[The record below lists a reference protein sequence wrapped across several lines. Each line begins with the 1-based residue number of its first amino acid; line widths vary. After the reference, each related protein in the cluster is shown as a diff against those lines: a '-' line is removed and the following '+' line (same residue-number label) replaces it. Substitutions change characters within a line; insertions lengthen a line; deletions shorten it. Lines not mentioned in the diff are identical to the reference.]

1 METDSEKP
9 EPSEHDAPRD
19 SISLRALVDIAVCLV
34 IAVILFRTFEVE
46 GYMIS
51 TGSMAPCL
59 LGFHRQVVCP
69 SCRHEFT
76 VGAAFDDSVTGGSAK
91 AQDLQTA
98 ARIVR
103 CPNCSQPEIDISD
116 VPVNQGDQL
125 LVHKAAYLFRLPNRW
140 EIIVFRNPY
149 EPNEAYVK
157 RLIGL
162 PGESVLVRA
171 GDVLINGKLQ
181 RKDLDS
187 QRSTRILV
195 YDQEFEPRDDQ
206 NWRPRWVLTRQEP
219 RTSASNREPSWKRS
233 GSGFRF
239 RPVDT
244 TTPNSEW
251 VTYRHWI
258 RSGGEHRS
266 VVSLNRD
273 APNGIRDVL
282 NPDGAVP
289 FATPIEYDFN
299 SRELACRGVM
309 SAQWLQRLQALDR
322 DIQFQQSVRDLFEQS
337 HRAPITDGYAYNG
350 PEDERTSVPILDLMV
365 SMNVHFTES
374 SGQFVVEMWHPT
386 GRFQCHVDAERRSIQ
401 LYQDGKTSPLRA
413 EDWPA
418 EVDTKDGVVIEM
430 SLFDHRV
437 SVALDGWQAVN
448 PWDIPEPIGD
458 AGKLVVDRDAR
469 VRFAAHGGTLL
480 VESLKLYRDV
490 YYTPGR
496 ARHAVNSAYVLG
508 PEEMFVLGDNSPV
521 SSDSR
526 NWKEPVVNQRLLIG
540 KPFLVHLP
548 SRPGKLKVGGVE
560 RRFRIPDV
568 SRIRYIH

>member
-1 METDSEKP
+1 METATENP
-9 EPSEHDAPRD
+9 EAAHDDAPRD
-19 SISLRALVDIAVCLV
+19 SVTLRAISDIAVCLV

-69 SCRHEFT
+69 SCELEFT
-76 VGAAFDDSVTGGSAK
+76 VGAAFDDSVGAGSVS
-91 AQDLQTA
+91 AQDLQTTA
-98 ARIVR
+98 EIVR
-103 CPNCSQPEIDISD
+103 CPNCSQPDIDISD
-116 VPVNQGDQL
+116 VPINQGDQL
-125 LVHKAAYLFRLPNRW
+125 LVHKAAYLFRPPNRW

-162 PGESVLVRA
+162 PGETVLVRS
-171 GDVLINGKLQ
+171 GDVLINGTLQ

-195 YDQEFEPRDDQ
+195 YDHEFEPRDDKQ
-206 NWRPRWVLTRQEP
+206 WRSRWVLTRVALP
-219 RTSASNREPSWKRS
+219 IAGRPVSAWKRS
-233 GSGFRF
+233 GRGFNF
-239 RPVDT
+239 KPVAADY
-244 TTPNSEW
+244 PHSEW

-258 RSGGEHRS
+258 RSGGEYRS
-266 VVSLNRD
+266 VVSLAKD
-273 APNGIRDVL
+273 APDGIRDVV
-282 NPDGAVP
+282 NPDGVVP

-299 SRELACRGVM
+299 SRELACRGAM
-309 SAQWLQRLQALDR
+309 SEKWLHRLRELNPEPGYQK
-322 DIQFQQSVRDLFEQS
+322 SVRDLFAQS
-337 HRAPITDGYAYNG
+337 HLAPITDAYAYNG
-350 PEDERTSVPILDLMV
+350 PDDARSSVPVLDLMV
-365 SMNVHFTES
+365 SLKVRFTDPA
-374 SGQFVVEMWHPT
+374 GQFVVEMWHPA
-386 GRFQCHVDAERRSIQ
+386 GRFQCHFDAKQRTVE
-401 LYQDGKTSPLRA
+401 LYQDGKPSPLRT

-418 EVDTKDGVVIEM
+418 EVDLKDGVLIEM

-437 SVALDGWQAVN
+437 SVALDGWQALN
-448 PWDIPEPIGD
+448 PWDIPEPPVD
-458 AGKLVVDRDAR
+458 DRELVVDRDAR
-469 VRFAAHGGTLL
+469 VRFAANNGALSVTA
-480 VESLKLYRDV
+480 LKLYRDV

-496 ARHAVNSAYVLG
+496 ARHGVNSPYKLG
-508 PEEMFVLGDNSPV
+508 PHEMFVLGDNSPV

-560 RRFRIPDV
+560 RRFRIPDL